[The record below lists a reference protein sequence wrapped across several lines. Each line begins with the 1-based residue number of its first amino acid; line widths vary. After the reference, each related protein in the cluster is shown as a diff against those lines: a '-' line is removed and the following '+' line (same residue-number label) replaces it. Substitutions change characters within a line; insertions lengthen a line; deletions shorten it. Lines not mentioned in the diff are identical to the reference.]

1 MGSNPIK
8 VYSSL
13 NVTRTPDVG
22 YRTRT
27 FDSFIK
33 TTILKVKNN
42 LTDDKL
48 MEYYP
53 KGIKKDT
60 LMLSK
65 CRNF

>member
-13 NVTRTPDVG
+13 NVTRTLDVG

-27 FDSFIK
+27 FDTFIK
-33 TTILKVKNN
+33 ITILKVKNN

-53 KGIKKDT
+53 LG
-60 LMLSK
+60 
-65 CRNF
+65 